1 MPFIQ
6 REKLHL
12 VNKGIA
18 FIYQSLEDWKY
29 GRMEV
34 KFRQLSTI
42 NREPMKYYFDKI
54 PSWLKNKYVLTALC
68 FFIWILFIDDRD
80 FVTTHFRHLKEL
92 HKLEARKVYF
102 EDQIQ
107 TVRKELDQLKSN
119 PGTLEKYAREKYLMK
134 RDNEDLFVIK

>member
-1 MPFIQ
+1 M
-6 REKLHL
+6 RVEKRPTVLPAEAL
-12 VNKGIA
+12 AKAG
-18 FIYQSLEDWKY
+18 
-29 GRMEV
+29 
-34 KFRQLSTI
+34 QLSTV
-42 NREPMKYYFDKI
+42 NCFTRRSFSEGGPTANCYLMKYYFDKI
-54 PSWLKNKYVLTALC
+54 PSWLKNKYVITALC
-68 FFIWILFIDDRD
+68 FGVWILFIDDRD

-102 EDQIQ
+102 EDQIT